1 MIGIEPPSILR
12 ALFKAHVGMIV
23 KFVQS
28 PMAIRCWVV
37 NGLRM
42 KYHEHWGGGLQKVKP
57 GDLKHVKA
65 PINWNLPVVDTLNLS
80 H

>member
-1 MIGIEPPSILR
+1 
-12 ALFKAHVGMIV
+12 
-23 KFVQS
+23 
-28 PMAIRCWVV
+28 MAIRCWVV